1 MVITMYKGSSKC
13 IADGDQV
20 PVMLNAGWS
29 RTKPVPK
36 KEVPVV
42 VKAKA
47 VEAPVAK
54 ADVKAES
61 TEEAPKKAVKKT
73 ALKKRRSAA
82 KK

>member
-1 MVITMYKGSSKC
+1 MVITMYKGSTEC
-13 IADGDQV
+13 IADKDQV
-20 PVMLNAGWS
+20 SVMVNAGWS
-29 RTKPVPK
+29 REKPVPK

-54 ADVKAES
+54 ADDKVEPS
-61 TEEAPKKAVKKT
+61 TEPLPKKKIT
-73 ALKKRRSAA
+73 PKKRRSAA

>member
-1 MVITMYKGSSKC
+1 MIVTMYKGSSKC

-47 VEAPVAK
+47 VEAPEAQ
-54 ADVKAES
+54 ADVKATP
-61 TEEAPKKAVKKT
+61 TEEAPKKKT
-73 ALKKRRSAA
+73 APKKRRSAA